1 MLGQAAAQQPTT
13 ADRFVPHGQTLSD
26 CDLIGAILAADCG
39 AMSEGIG

>member
-13 ADRFVPHGQTLSD
+13 AWPNDRY
-26 CDLIGAILAADCG
+26 AIVISVLAADRG